1 MIKTRDIEFGA
12 MQRKTYL
19 KSVRRK
25 PKDIYHILCGTLGLA
40 RVCDAWPGRSNFAR
54 CHPICGSVVYN
65 GPN

>member
-40 RVCDAWPGRSNFAR
+40 RVCDAWPGRSYFAR
-54 CHPICGSVVYN
+54 
-65 GPN
+65 